1 MMNNRQVAD
10 FLYDIADMLEIKGE
24 IIYKSAAYRRAA
36 DNIINLGRD
45 INVVWRD
52 DELREIPGVGEAL
65 AKKLDELLRT
75 GHLGYYE
82 KLKEEIPRGVV
93 DMLAIPGVGSKTAK
107 LLYESLGLTSV
118 ADVER
123 AARQGELRGLPGL
136 GVKSEAN
143 ILAGIEAL
151 HRRDERIRNGGPADQ
166 IRQSRTGWER

>member
-1 MMNNRQVAD
+1 MDNRQVAD
-10 FLYDIADMLEIKGE
+10 ILYDLASLLEIKGE
-24 IIYKSAAYRRAA
+24 IVYKAVAYRRAA
-36 DNIINLGRD
+36 DNIFNLGRD
-45 INVVWRD
+45 ISDVWQD
-52 DELREIPGVGEAL
+52 GKLREIPGVGEAL

-75 GHLGYYE
+75 GRLEYYE

-93 DMLAIPGVGSKTAK
+93 DMLTIPDVGPRTAK

-123 AARQGELRGLPGL
+123 AAQEGRLRDLPGL

-151 HRRDERIRNGGPADQ
+151 RRSGRIPLGTA
-166 IRQSRTGWER
+166 